1 MCLSEP
7 SLIVRR
13 LLVKTQ
19 RYSKKY
25 VCQSQIF
32 RTVNSIY
39 FAQTTCLVLMTLVHF
54 EHVQHRFMLNK
65 QWTRLCS
72 GVMARQP
79 EAGPAYDPSHMI
91 HLTWSHEEADID
103 RMQKDECAANKDKQ
117 KVKHAWMNVELQQV
131 SRLHQELE
139 VRFLCPCQVT
149 WAFSLLGSIVSC
161 SGSSLWLV
169 VEVRCS
175 KHVLCNQASRW
186 VCQRFSRL
194 QIGSLIRSRYQIVVP
209 TACFE
214 RAPRS
219 Y

>member
-1 MCLSEP
+1 M
-7 SLIVRR
+7 RR

-54 EHVQHRFMLNK
+54 EHRFMLNK

-79 EAGPAYDPSHMI
+79 EAGLTHDPSHLI
-91 HLTWSHEEADID
+91 HLHK
-103 RMQKDECAANKDKQ
+103 MQKDECGANKDKQ
-117 KVKHAWMNVELQQV
+117 KVKHAWLNVELQQV

-214 RAPRS
+214 RALRS